1 MSDSAFQSARILNL
15 RLRNL
20 NNLVLNLF
28 DKPVV
33 VLGYHRVT
41 ALPSDPNSLAVAPD
55 NFRVHMEYLKQN
67 FQIVRFDEDWSRVR
81 KPAVVVTFDDG
92 YADNMFE
99 ALPILE
105 DIGVPATFFISTDNL
120 ETGSGFWWDE
130 LERMVLGGASYPAL
144 FELED
149 VRHGKIW
156 PTATIEE
163 RKALLRDLIQIAMKI
178 NEEQRA
184 GWIEQ
189 IREWGGGGG
198 PAGAANRPLTPGEL
212 INFAKS
218 KWVTVGAH
226 TVTHSSLSVLSEE
239 EQKHE
244 IISSRQQLERIL
256 GKEINVFSYPFGKR
270 SDYDT
275 TTIRICREAGFLKA
289 ATAFP
294 GHFYRWSD
302 PYQIPRHFIHNWD
315 LDSFK
320 VRVKS
325 FWI

>member
-130 LERMVLGGASYPAL
+130 LERMVLGGANYPAH

-149 VRHGKIW
+149 VRHGRKW
-156 PTATIEE
+156 PTVSFDE
-163 RKALLRDLIQIAMKI
+163 RKVLLRDLIQLAMNI
-178 NEEQRA
+178 NAEIRA
-184 GWIEQ
+184 GWFDH
-189 IREWGGGGG
+189 IR
-198 PAGAANRPLTPGEL
+198 
-212 INFAKS
+212 
-218 KWVTVGAH
+218 
-226 TVTHSSLSVLSEE
+226 
-239 EQKHE
+239 
-244 IISSRQQLERIL
+244 
-256 GKEINVFSYPFGKR
+256 
-270 SDYDT
+270 
-275 TTIRICREAGFLKA
+275 
-289 ATAFP
+289 
-294 GHFYRWSD
+294 
-302 PYQIPRHFIHNWD
+302 
-315 LDSFK
+315 
-320 VRVKS
+320 
-325 FWI
+325 